1 MILKDEI
8 NENFHFLFVEHCN
21 GIEFE
26 VYLDY
31 YDEQIVLA
39 WISPRTGRKQSY
51 ICELC
56 TLYKY
61 IAPPSLLATLLVNV
75 QLVIVALKPDQ

>member
-1 MILKDEI
+1 MILKNET

-39 WISPRTGRKQSY
+39 WISPRTGSKQSY
-51 ICELC
+51 ICEKNSK
-56 TLYKY
+56 YKE
-61 IAPPSLLATLLVNV
+61 IMMKVSQIERRGFNE
-75 QLVIVALKPDQ
+75 